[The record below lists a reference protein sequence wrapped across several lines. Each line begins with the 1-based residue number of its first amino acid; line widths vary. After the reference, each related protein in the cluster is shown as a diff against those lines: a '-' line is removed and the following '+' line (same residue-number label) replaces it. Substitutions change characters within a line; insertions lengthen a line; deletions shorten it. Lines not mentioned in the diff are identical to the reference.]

1 MPKGEITG
9 RVIQELT
16 KRSAERSAAH
26 PVSVEETRKTTQ
38 VDGLLATSNRG
49 TTSAPQGNRKVL
61 KGEKGVTIIN
71 EFKLFVKLVDS
82 A

>member
-9 RVIQELT
+9 RVMQELT
-16 KRSAERSAAH
+16 KRSAEKSAAH

-49 TTSAPQGNRKVL
+49 TTSAP
-61 KGEKGVTIIN
+61 
-71 EFKLFVKLVDS
+71 
-82 A
+82 